1 MQASFGH
8 LSGYGAGYYSYLFCR
23 VFSANIWHRCFEHD
37 PLNRQLGERYRAE
50 ILRYGGA
57 KDPHEMMRAL
67 LGTEPSL
74 DAYLTTLGLNNKQ

>member
-1 MQASFGH
+1 M
-8 LSGYGAGYYSYLFCR
+8 
-23 VFSANIWHRCFEHD
+23 
-37 PLNRQLGERYRAE
+37 GERYRAE

>member
-37 PLNRQLGERYRAE
+37 PLNRQSTGITHASSSF
-50 ILRYGGA
+50 
-57 KDPHEMMRAL
+57 
-67 LGTEPSL
+67 SL
-74 DAYLTTLGLNNKQ
+74 F